1 MFKQHYGDNDST
13 ITKYLRWSI
22 LPTLQFILVTPCIS
36 DEVGKNPNTHN
47 KTKTETN
54 NKQQTTKDFHSN
66 KQQNRNLYSK
76 YLHKKSHKYPQIPN
90 AQTEQ
95 DIPCDSK
102 LKMQRERETEN
113 ERETKNESESETERE
128 IESVWESLIAR
139 LRKSEWVDSKI
150 ERVRGRLRKW
160 VMRE

>member
-1 MFKQHYGDNDST
+1 MKWEKIQIPTTKQKQKQT
-13 ITKYLRWSI
+13 
-22 LPTLQFILVTPCIS
+22 
-36 DEVGKNPNTHN
+36 
-47 KTKTETN
+47 TN

-66 KQQNRNLYSK
+66 KQQNKNLYSK

-102 LKMQRERETEN
+102 LKMQRERETES

-139 LRKSEWVDSKI
+139 LRKSERVEI
-150 ERVRGRLRKW
+150 ERVRGRLR
-160 VMRE
+160 E